1 MRTSLDDGYE
11 RFPVMFVDDWS
22 ELFDNVNITA
32 LLHSWLVKLAPYY
45 QEGSA
50 LRHQT
55 LHVSHCMIMLIVSCV
70 MCFVSCVSC
79 HVSCVVWCVMCYV
92 LYVVSY
98 EYVLWHVLC
107 NVQCCLVV

>member
-55 LHVSHCMIMLIVSCV
+55 LHVSLCMCVFMLIVSLC
-70 MCFVSCVSC
+70 CVSRTYLHNMGYV
-79 HVSCVVWCVMCYV
+79 HVVRY
-92 LYVVSY
+92 
-98 EYVLWHVLC
+98 
-107 NVQCCLVV
+107 NVFMR